1 VPPPNLVL
9 LPRRRIHRHLLA
21 VASGAGPSHG
31 MDGQPPGRSIAAR
44 RRAPY
49 PGADRAGVS
58 KAWSA
63 GGPRRGAERRPPAP
77 CSHHIPSFG
86 ARTRKL
92 LISYSRA
99 SILAAVGRMP
109 WNLQQERHTSRGWT
123 PAFRADLLAY
133 LDSLPVG
140 ELAELLGELPSRR
153 QPPLQL
159 GVLMVALNERLPDA
173 YKLLPPAGQP
183 ARARGGAAR
192 CARWSPTAAPPA
204 PAVTLT
210 RRRRGWPSGSPT
222 ASGRPTSTL
231 TGAQAGAVA
240 ERRVAQALRARATD
254 PNPAAGRQEHDDP
267 PPQPADPECNRQ
279 DQKRDRGPEDDF
291 DDSWRTYRERADHIA
306 RPTAGGCRSRRRAPP
321 TGCRS
326 AATATRSTTSY
337 ATVRTAGSVK
347 SVTMTA
353 RTADLECS
361 TPANKPQPRC
371 RGLSLAGG
379 R

>member
-1 VPPPNLVL
+1 
-9 LPRRRIHRHLLA
+9 
-21 VASGAGPSHG
+21 
-31 MDGQPPGRSIAAR
+31 
-44 RRAPY
+44 
-49 PGADRAGVS
+49 
-58 KAWSA
+58 
-63 GGPRRGAERRPPAP
+63 
-77 CSHHIPSFG
+77 
-86 ARTRKL
+86 
-92 LISYSRA
+92 
-99 SILAAVGRMP
+99 MP

-291 DDSWRTYRERADHIA
+291 DDSWRTYRERADHIRQTYGWRVPEPPPRA
-306 RPTAGGCRSRRRAPP
+306 TNWLPLGRDGDQEHDELRDRSHRWFCEERHDDRED
-321 TGCRS
+321 R
-326 AATATRSTTSY
+326 
-337 ATVRTAGSVK
+337 
-347 SVTMTA
+347 
-353 RTADLECS
+353 
-361 TPANKPQPRC
+361 
-371 RGLSLAGG
+371 
-379 R
+379 